1 MAYWPVCNDPA
12 RGCLKV
18 EDIGGQMSDTS
29 FKPDKLALALIY
41 QNLVAALTV
50 ISNRGKTE

>member
-1 MAYWPVCNDPA
+1 MCNDPA

-18 EDIGGQMSDTS
+18 EDIGGMSETLL
-29 FKPDKLALALIY
+29 KPDKLALALIY
-41 QNLVAALTV
+41 QNLAAALTV

>member
-1 MAYWPVCNDPA
+1 
-12 RGCLKV
+12 
-18 EDIGGQMSDTS
+18 MSDTS

-41 QNLVAALTV
+41 QNLAAALTV